1 MKFFRRKTVV
11 TEQAAIDP
19 DFIQASSIEE
29 YFNRGMVYY
38 SQEKFEQAIQDFQ
51 QASSLDASA
60 VDPYYG
66 LGLVY
71 KAQEKNDDA
80 IKAFEQVLRLI
91 NEEGVLDQNF
101 DRKNMLQRISKAQ
114 IQALSETE

>member
-1 MKFFRRKTVV
+1 MKFFRRKPVV

-19 DFIQASSIEE
+19 DYIQASSIEE

-51 QASSLDASA
+51 QASSLDANA

-71 KAQEKNDDA
+71 KAQEKNEDA

-91 NEEGVLDQNF
+91 NEGVLDQNF

-114 IQALSETE
+114 IQSLSETQ